1 MTSELKDL
9 KKQERQIKSTFDGVR
24 KFLDQ
29 FKAEKHAAQIAT
41 RLEMLE
47 TAMKKFYTVQRKMEI
62 VLEEEDEEA
71 KESPEQRCER
81 QQKRDDASAVLT
93 CFFEDTYCEL
103 KASLKALLPLETDI
117 TPPQPTTLPSNLP
130 GTNSRVKLPEIRLP
144 SFGGLTREWVTFRDT
159 FRSLIHLNDQLSTM
173 DKFTYLRSSLTGDA
187 FQEIASVD
195 VTAANYSVAWDLLQ
209 KRYENKKLI
218 VKAHL
223 DALFS
228 IEPIKRESFEA
239 LSHLISEYDR
249 NLLQLAKIGEETEG
263 WSTVLAYMVC
273 SRLDSSTLRLWEA
286 HHASKEVPTYDD
298 LIDFLRQQC
307 AVLQSIAPA
316 KPNANEPKN
325 PRFSVSHT
333 TVRSSNRCPFCG
345 GEPHSA
351 FKCQKFLKLK
361 LPERHEMVKRH
372 GLCFNCLSSSHML
385 RACTRG
391 NCRQCQHKHH
401 TLLHPVRVN
410 SAPVPYNP
418 QVPNRPSNSINQQ
431 QQQPQPHAQNTT
443 TPTHQRSSHSSSYP
457 VTLQC
462 NPLHT
467 TDPSI
472 DTHALPVNTY
482 TSLHQVLLSTALVR
496 VTDRHGNFL
505 LARAL
510 LDSCS
515 EYCFITTNLYQKLN
529 LVEASSFLTV
539 AGIGGS
545 VVQSNKLVKATILPR
560 DHCISSYVEMIDL
573 HVLPKLTS
581 TLPTQAVSLNQLKI
595 PADLTLADPEF
606 HQPGPIDLII
616 GAEHYY
622 DLLEDGRRKL
632 NENGPTMQKTVFGW
646 VISGR
651 VPDSISVGP
660 RSAAYPC
667 ANVELREIVTRFW
680 ELESCFSKSLLSVE
694 ESACEE
700 FYDETT
706 YRDADQRYVV
716 SLPKKGYL
724 IDKLGDSRATALRRL
739 EGLERRLAR
748 DSALKQQYF
757 EFIQEYID
765 MGHMIEVK
773 EESNQLAYYMPH
785 HPVQKPDSTTTKLR
799 VVFDASCR
807 TTSGVSLNEALMVGP
822 VVQDDLLSIVLRFR
836 FRKIAIV
843 ADIAKMYRMV
853 RMNPADQPLQ
863 RILWRFSPEE
873 PVKSYQMTTVTYGT
887 ASAPYLATKSL
898 QRLAQDGESSY
909 PAAAAVI
916 KKDVYVDDLMTGT
929 DDPEEGAQ
937 LVSAVNTLTNSAG
950 FILRKYCSNSPEI
963 LSKIPPELRDERT
976 TLELDSST
984 ATVKTLGLLWEPSSD
999 SFKFAVP
1006 VWNSDACVTKRSV
1019 LSDIARVFD
1028 PLGLIGPVVVQAK
1041 IFLQQIWKHKSD
1053 WDDPLPDDMKI
1064 FWEEYRRNLIALES
1078 FSVPRWTG
1086 YLNILTSVELHGFCD
1101 ASEAAYGACIYL
1113 RCTSDKGSITVRL
1126 VTAKSKVAPLED
1138 LARRKKRQSIPRLE
1152 LSSALLL
1159 AHLYDKLRQSIPFT
1173 ISAYFWTDSM
1183 IVKYWLASLPSRWQS
1198 FVGNRVSEIQHI
1210 TKGGIWNHIS
1220 GTENPAD
1227 IISRGMSPAQLQY
1240 QSLWLDGPSWLKFD
1254 RSAWPTIVE
1263 HPSDIDNSMLEEK
1276 PAAALPVQA
1285 HPPSF
1290 IFELHSSLPRL
1301 IRIVALLQ
1309 RFIHN
1314 SKKRNR
1320 DTKRIG
1326 QVSLEEVDEA
1336 LQALVKLS
1344 QRETFPE
1351 ELKALRTNHDIR
1363 TSSPLSSLNPV
1374 LVDGTMRVGGRLRHA
1389 AMSED
1394 RRHPFILHPKHP
1406 LTKTIMRH
1414 YHLKNFHAGQQLLV
1428 STVRERFWPIH
1439 IDSLARKVIFECVSC
1454 FRNKPKVQQQ
1464 LMADLPPERVNPDF
1478 VFNKVGVDLCGPF
1491 YIKYPVR
1498 KTAPIKCF
1506 IAIYVCL
1513 VTKAVH
1519 MEIVADLSTQSFLA
1533 SFKRF
1538 TAIRSTPKLVMCDN
1552 AKNFVG
1558 ADRELRELKK
1568 LFVDQQFQNTII
1580 TEAEVDGVDFKFIP
1594 PRSPNFGGLWE
1605 AAVKSFKRHFRRT
1618 IGNNPLTYDE
1628 LHTVVHQISAILN
1641 SRPLT
1646 PLSNDPD
1653 DYQALTPGHF
1663 LVGRPMTA
1671 FPEPDLQDLPLNRLS
1686 LWQEKEMFVQRIWQ
1700 RWSTEYLSNL
1710 HNRTKWT
1717 KKRNNIHVGTMVL
1730 IMEENMPKQSWCLGR
1745 VINCI
1750 PGPDGHVR
1758 VVLVKTKDTTLKRGI
1773 SKICVLPIR
1782 DNFDELPSQ
1791 EH

>member
-1 MTSELKDL
+1 
-9 KKQERQIKSTFDGVR
+9 
-24 KFLDQ
+24 
-29 FKAEKHAAQIAT
+29 
-41 RLEMLE
+41 
-47 TAMKKFYTVQRKMEI
+47 
-62 VLEEEDEEA
+62 
-71 KESPEQRCER
+71 
-81 QQKRDDASAVLT
+81 
-93 CFFEDTYCEL
+93 
-103 KASLKALLPLETDI
+103 
-117 TPPQPTTLPSNLP
+117 
-130 GTNSRVKLPEIRLP
+130 
-144 SFGGLTREWVTFRDT
+144 
-159 FRSLIHLNDQLSTM
+159 
-173 DKFTYLRSSLTGDA
+173 
-187 FQEIASVD
+187 
-195 VTAANYSVAWDLLQ
+195 
-209 KRYENKKLI
+209 
-218 VKAHL
+218 
-223 DALFS
+223 
-228 IEPIKRESFEA
+228 
-239 LSHLISEYDR
+239 
-249 NLLQLAKIGEETEG
+249 
-263 WSTVLAYMVC
+263 
-273 SRLDSSTLRLWEA
+273 
-286 HHASKEVPTYDD
+286 
-298 LIDFLRQQC
+298 
-307 AVLQSIAPA
+307 
-316 KPNANEPKN
+316 
-325 PRFSVSHT
+325 
-333 TVRSSNRCPFCG
+333 
-345 GEPHSA
+345 
-351 FKCQKFLKLK
+351 
-361 LPERHEMVKRH
+361 
-372 GLCFNCLSSSHML
+372 
-385 RACTRG
+385 
-391 NCRQCQHKHH
+391 
-401 TLLHPVRVN
+401 
-410 SAPVPYNP
+410 
-418 QVPNRPSNSINQQ
+418 
-431 QQQPQPHAQNTT
+431 
-443 TPTHQRSSHSSSYP
+443 
-457 VTLQC
+457 
-462 NPLHT
+462 
-467 TDPSI
+467 
-472 DTHALPVNTY
+472 
-482 TSLHQVLLSTALVR
+482 
-496 VTDRHGNFL
+496 
-505 LARAL
+505 
-510 LDSCS
+510 
-515 EYCFITTNLYQKLN
+515 
-529 LVEASSFLTV
+529 
-539 AGIGGS
+539 
-545 VVQSNKLVKATILPR
+545 
-560 DHCISSYVEMIDL
+560 
-573 HVLPKLTS
+573 
-581 TLPTQAVSLNQLKI
+581 
-595 PADLTLADPEF
+595 
-606 HQPGPIDLII
+606 
-616 GAEHYY
+616 
-622 DLLEDGRRKL
+622 
-632 NENGPTMQKTVFGW
+632 
-646 VISGR
+646 
-651 VPDSISVGP
+651 
-660 RSAAYPC
+660 
-667 ANVELREIVTRFW
+667 
-680 ELESCFSKSLLSVE
+680 
-694 ESACEE
+694 
-700 FYDETT
+700 
-706 YRDADQRYVV
+706 
-716 SLPKKGYL
+716 
-724 IDKLGDSRATALRRL
+724 
-739 EGLERRLAR
+739 
-748 DSALKQQYF
+748 
-757 EFIQEYID
+757 
-765 MGHMIEVK
+765 
-773 EESNQLAYYMPH
+773 
-785 HPVQKPDSTTTKLR
+785 
-799 VVFDASCR
+799 
-807 TTSGVSLNEALMVGP
+807 
-822 VVQDDLLSIVLRFR
+822 
-836 FRKIAIV
+836 
-843 ADIAKMYRMV
+843 
-853 RMNPADQPLQ
+853 MNPADQPLQ
-863 RILWRFSPEE
+863 RILWRFSPDE

-950 FILRKYCSNSPEI
+950 FVLRKYCSNSPEI

-984 ATVKTLGLLWEPSSD
+984 ATVKTCSG
-999 SFKFAVP
+999 KNIFAT
-1006 VWNSDACVTKRSV
+1006 NLEEKA
-1019 LSDIARVFD
+1019 
-1028 PLGLIGPVVVQAK
+1028 
-1041 IFLQQIWKHKSD
+1041 D

-1086 YLNILTSVELHGFCD
+1086 YLNNLTSVELHGFCD

-1138 LARRKKRQSIPRLE
+1138 LVRRKKKQSIPRLE

-1240 QSLWLDGPSWLKFD
+1240 QSLWLEGPSWLKFD
-1254 RSAWPTIVE
+1254 RSVWPAIVE
-1263 HPSDIDNSMLEEK
+1263 HPSEIDNSLLEEK

-1290 IFELHSSLPRL
+1290 IFELNSSLPHLVRV
-1301 IRIVALLQ
+1301 VALLQ

-1389 AMSED
+1389 AISED

-1538 TAIRSTPKLVMCDN
+1538 TAIRGTPKLVMCDN

-1558 ADRELRELKK
+1558 ADRELRELKQ
-1568 LFVDQQFQNTII
+1568 LFVDQQFQRTVI

-1663 LVGRPMTA
+1663 LIVSVARKRNVRA
-1671 FPEPDLQDLPLNRLS
+1671 ADLA
-1686 LWQEKEMFVQRIWQ
+1686 KVVYRI
-1700 RWSTEYLSNL
+1700 SANL

-1730 IMEENMPKQSWCLGR
+1730 IMEEYMPKQSWCLGR

>member
-47 TAMKKFYTVQRKMEI
+47 TAMKKFYTVQRKLEI
-62 VLEEEDEEA
+62 VLEEEDEET

-103 KASLKALLPLETDI
+103 KASLKALLPLEPDV

-228 IEPIKRESFEA
+228 IEPIKREGFDA
-239 LSHLISEYDR
+239 LSQLISEFDR
-249 NLLQLAKIGEETEG
+249 NLLQLAKIGEETDN
-263 WSTVLAYMVC
+263 WSTILAYMVC
-273 SRLDSSTLRLWEA
+273 SRLDSSTLQLWEA

-298 LIDFLRQQC
+298 LMDFLRQQC

-316 KPNANEPKN
+316 KSNLNEPKH

-333 TVRSSNRCPFCG
+333 TVRSSNRCPFYG

-351 FKCQKFLKLK
+351 FMCQKFLKLK
-361 LPERHEMVKRH
+361 LSERHEMVKRH
-372 GLCFNCLSSSHML
+372 GLCFNCFSSAHML

-418 QVPNRPSNSINQQ
+418 QVPNRPSNPINQQQQQ

-457 VTLQC
+457 VTLQR

-496 VTDRHGNFL
+496 VTDCHGNFL

-622 DLLEDGRRKL
+622 DLIEDSRRKL

-651 VPDSISVGP
+651 VPDSTS
-660 RSAAYPC
+660 
-667 ANVELREIVTRFW
+667 
-680 ELESCFSKSLLSVE
+680 
-694 ESACEE
+694 ESACEK

-716 SLPKKGYL
+716 SLPKKSYL

-853 RMNPADQPLQ
+853 RMNPADQSLQ
-863 RILWRFSPEE
+863 HILWRFSPEE

-963 LSKIPPELRDERT
+963 LSKISPELRDERT

-984 ATVKTLGLLWEPSSD
+984 ATVKTRYED
-999 SFKFAVP
+999 
-1006 VWNSDACVTKRSV
+1006 
-1019 LSDIARVFD
+1019 
-1028 PLGLIGPVVVQAK
+1028 
-1041 IFLQQIWKHKSD
+1041 FL
-1053 WDDPLPDDMKI
+1053 
-1064 FWEEYRRNLIALES
+1064 EYRRNLIALES

-1086 YLNILTSVELHGFCD
+1086 YLNNLTSVELHGFCD

-1138 LARRKKRQSIPRLE
+1138 LARRKKKQSIPRLE

-1240 QSLWLDGPSWLKFD
+1240 QSLWLEGPSWLKFD

-1263 HPSDIDNSMLEEK
+1263 HPSEIDNSLLEEK

-1301 IRIVALLQ
+1301 VRIVALLQ
-1309 RFIHN
+1309 RFIYN

-1326 QVSLEEVDEA
+1326 QVSLEEVEEA
-1336 LQALVKLS
+1336 LQVFVKIS
-1344 QRETFPE
+1344 QCETFPE

-1374 LVDGTMRVGGRLRHA
+1374 LVDGIMRVGGRLRHA
-1389 AMSED
+1389 AISED

-1538 TAIRSTPKLVMCDN
+1538 TAIRGTPKLVMCDN

-1558 ADRELRELKK
+1558 ADRELRELKQ
-1568 LFVDQQFQNTII
+1568 LFVDQQFQRTVI

-1663 LVGRPMTA
+1663 LVGRPITA

-1717 KKRNNIHVGTMVL
+1717 KKRNNIQVGTMVL

-1773 SKICVLPIR
+1773 SKISVLPIR

>member
-1 MTSELKDL
+1 
-9 KKQERQIKSTFDGVR
+9 
-24 KFLDQ
+24 
-29 FKAEKHAAQIAT
+29 
-41 RLEMLE
+41 
-47 TAMKKFYTVQRKMEI
+47 
-62 VLEEEDEEA
+62 
-71 KESPEQRCER
+71 
-81 QQKRDDASAVLT
+81 
-93 CFFEDTYCEL
+93 
-103 KASLKALLPLETDI
+103 
-117 TPPQPTTLPSNLP
+117 
-130 GTNSRVKLPEIRLP
+130 
-144 SFGGLTREWVTFRDT
+144 
-159 FRSLIHLNDQLSTM
+159 
-173 DKFTYLRSSLTGDA
+173 
-187 FQEIASVD
+187 
-195 VTAANYSVAWDLLQ
+195 
-209 KRYENKKLI
+209 
-218 VKAHL
+218 
-223 DALFS
+223 
-228 IEPIKRESFEA
+228 
-239 LSHLISEYDR
+239 
-249 NLLQLAKIGEETEG
+249 
-263 WSTVLAYMVC
+263 
-273 SRLDSSTLRLWEA
+273 
-286 HHASKEVPTYDD
+286 
-298 LIDFLRQQC
+298 
-307 AVLQSIAPA
+307 
-316 KPNANEPKN
+316 
-325 PRFSVSHT
+325 
-333 TVRSSNRCPFCG
+333 
-345 GEPHSA
+345 
-351 FKCQKFLKLK
+351 
-361 LPERHEMVKRH
+361 
-372 GLCFNCLSSSHML
+372 
-385 RACTRG
+385 
-391 NCRQCQHKHH
+391 
-401 TLLHPVRVN
+401 
-410 SAPVPYNP
+410 
-418 QVPNRPSNSINQQ
+418 
-431 QQQPQPHAQNTT
+431 
-443 TPTHQRSSHSSSYP
+443 
-457 VTLQC
+457 
-462 NPLHT
+462 
-467 TDPSI
+467 
-472 DTHALPVNTY
+472 
-482 TSLHQVLLSTALVR
+482 
-496 VTDRHGNFL
+496 
-505 LARAL
+505 
-510 LDSCS
+510 
-515 EYCFITTNLYQKLN
+515 
-529 LVEASSFLTV
+529 
-539 AGIGGS
+539 
-545 VVQSNKLVKATILPR
+545 
-560 DHCISSYVEMIDL
+560 
-573 HVLPKLTS
+573 
-581 TLPTQAVSLNQLKI
+581 
-595 PADLTLADPEF
+595 
-606 HQPGPIDLII
+606 
-616 GAEHYY
+616 
-622 DLLEDGRRKL
+622 
-632 NENGPTMQKTVFGW
+632 
-646 VISGR
+646 
-651 VPDSISVGP
+651 
-660 RSAAYPC
+660 
-667 ANVELREIVTRFW
+667 
-680 ELESCFSKSLLSVE
+680 
-694 ESACEE
+694 
-700 FYDETT
+700 
-706 YRDADQRYVV
+706 
-716 SLPKKGYL
+716 
-724 IDKLGDSRATALRRL
+724 
-739 EGLERRLAR
+739 
-748 DSALKQQYF
+748 
-757 EFIQEYID
+757 
-765 MGHMIEVK
+765 MIEIK
-773 EESNQLAYYMPH
+773 EKSNQVAYYMSH

-807 TTSGVSLNEALMVGP
+807 TTSGVSLNEAIM
-822 VVQDDLLSIVLRFR
+822 
-836 FRKIAIV
+836 
-843 ADIAKMYRMV
+843 
-853 RMNPADQPLQ
+853 
-863 RILWRFSPEE
+863 RILWRFSPDE

-909 PAAAAVI
+909 PAAAAAVI
-916 KKDVYVDDLMTGT
+916 KKDVNVNDLMTGT

-950 FILRKYCSNSPEI
+950 FVLRKYCSNSPEI
-963 LSKIPPELRDERT
+963 LSKISPELRDERT

-1006 VWNSDACVTKRSV
+1006 VY
-1019 LSDIARVFD
+1019 
-1028 PLGLIGPVVVQAK
+1028 
-1041 IFLQQIWKHKSD
+1041 
-1053 WDDPLPDDMKI
+1053 DMKI

-1086 YLNILTSVELHGFCD
+1086 YLNNLTSVELHGFCD

-1138 LARRKKRQSIPRLE
+1138 LARKKKKQSIPRLE

-1227 IISRGMSPAQLQY
+1227 IISRGMSPALLQY
-1240 QSLWLDGPSWLKFD
+1240 QSLWLEGPSWLKFE

-1263 HPSDIDNSMLEEK
+1263 HPSEIDNSMLEEK

-1301 IRIVALLQ
+1301 VRIVALLQ

-1314 SKKRNR
+1314 SKKQNR

-1326 QVSLEEVDEA
+1326 QVSLEEVDEV

-1351 ELKALRTNHDIR
+1351 ELKAMRTNHDIR

-1374 LVDGTMRVGGRLRHA
+1374 LVDGTMRVDGRLRHA
-1389 AMSED
+1389 AISED

-1439 IDSLARKVIFECVSC
+1439 IVSLARKVIFECVSC
-1454 FRNKPKVQQQ
+1454 FRNKPKVQKQ

-1478 VFNKVGVDLCGPF
+1478 VFNKVGVDLGGPF
-1491 YIKYPVR
+1491 YIKYSVR

-1558 ADRELRELKK
+1558 ADRELRELKQ
-1568 LFVDQQFQNTII
+1568 LFVDQQFQRTII

-1605 AAVKSFKRHFRRT
+1605 AAVKSFKRNFRRT

-1646 PLSNDPD
+1646 PLSNDPN

-1700 RWSTEYLSNL
+1700 MWSTEYLSNL

-1745 VINCI
+1745 VISCI

-1773 SKICVLPIR
+1773 SKICVLSIR

-1791 EH
+1791 EHSSII